1 MVIGTHFNKMKKYFL
16 RFSLL
21 ASAIFIVVLSSCGPE
36 GQEDGSTTGAD
47 SSAISADAS
56 KDTVSDAQNFF
67 YSLPSPLMMAKVFK
81 KTGLKYVDGVA
92 NSPDNISKYTSGH
105 IKTLNLGVYSSDLA
119 YTVLNKQSQQAS
131 RYMEAVKKLSD
142 DLGMSSMFASDDY
155 LARFKNNLSNEDS
168 LINIVCQLKSEM
180 DMFMNDNE
188 KEKQTLLI
196 FTGAWIEN
204 MYIATQL
211 TKEANKEKVA
221 MRIAEQK
228 HILNSLMNIITNYQ
242 NDEEMK
248 GLFLK
253 LNDLKTLFDN
263 LTVKGDDDSI
273 TMDELQLKAITE
285 KTRDLRKEITG

>member
-1 MVIGTHFNKMKKYFL
+1 MSFF
-16 RFSLL
+16 
-21 ASAIFIVVLSSCGPE
+21 ASAIFMIIVSSCGSE
-36 GQEDGSTTGAD
+36 GQEDGSTTHAD
-47 SSAISADAS
+47 STASAHAS
-56 KDTVSDAQNFF
+56 KDPNSEVQNFF

-92 NSPDNISKYTSGH
+92 NSPDNVSKYTSAH

-119 YTVLNKQSQQAS
+119 YTVINKQTQQAS
-131 RYMEAVKKLSD
+131 KYMEVIKKLSD
-142 DLGMSSMFASDDY
+142 DLGMSSMFAADDF
-155 LARFKNNLSNEDS
+155 LSRFKNNLSNEDS
-168 LINIVCQLKSEM
+168 LINIICQLKSEM
-180 DMFMNDNE
+180 DVFMHDNK

-228 HILNSLMNIITNYQ
+228 HILNILMNLITNYQ

-248 GLFLK
+248 GLFLR

-263 LTVKGDDDSI
+263 LTVKGDDESI

-285 KTRDLRKEITG
+285 KTRDLRKEIVG